1 MKVKNKN
8 KIIATIILTCY
19 LFVINV
25 STFHIHDINFL
36 LCNNIS
42 NVFSKHIPIK
52 HAHNISECTIPINSQ
67 LLQTSV
73 FSSNSRI
80 IKNEFETYLTLTIQ
94 IFINDLTH
102 KTSIHP
108 RAPPSV

>member
-19 LFVINV
+19 LFVI
-25 STFHIHDINFL
+25 HDTNFL

-67 LLQTSV
+67 LLQTSL

-102 KTSIHP
+102 KTSIHL